1 MNENKNNQ
9 ENETPA
15 PRTPAPS
22 TNEPRTKEDESES
35 LEDNIRKIKPYINK
49 LWAKKKQFL
58 IFNGVVLILL
68 VLTLLFILKPYYNS
82 TIVILPDFGNQSS
95 MSGGLSNL
103 ASMAGLNFG
112 DVNPN
117 QIYEKIIFS
126 EKVISDVVFN
136 NYLTNEFEDS
146 VNLIE
151 YFEVEA
157 DNDELSID
165 LQRREEFL
173 KVYKSLIENRIKTD
187 MDRITTS
194 LTINVTMPEPLL
206 AADVANRL
214 VNSLNKYIT
223 IDRQSFAK
231 EQSEYLFN
239 RINEVR
245 DSLSFHEDRLKVFRE
260 KNRAISNS
268 PQLTLEQN
276 RLIRK
281 VDIAQS
287 VFIELTKQ
295 YELVKLEEVKD
306 TPVVNVMEKAEQPME
321 KAGPKR
327 KIIFVLV
334 MFFSGLISSINILF
348 NDKIK
353 SYYRLLTK

>member
-1 MNENKNNQ
+1 MKENKNNQ
-9 ENETPA
+9 DYETPVQ
-15 PRTPAPS
+15 S
-22 TNEPRTKEDESES
+22 TQSEESQS
-35 LEDNIRKIKPYINK
+35 LEDTIRKIKPYIDR

-58 IFNGVVLILL
+58 IFNSVVLILL
-68 VLTLLFILKPYYNS
+68 VSALLFILKPYYKS

-95 MSGGLSNL
+95 MAGGLSNL

-126 EKVISDVVFN
+126 EKVINDVVFN
-136 NYLTNEFEDS
+136 KYFTNEFEDS
-146 VNLIE
+146 VNLID

-157 DNDELSID
+157 DNDD
-165 LQRREEFL
+165 LPILLQQREKFL
-173 KVYKSLIENRIKTD
+173 EVYKSLVEKRIKTD
-187 MDRITTS
+187 LDRITTS

-206 AADVANRL
+206 AADVANKL

-223 IDRQSFAK
+223 IDRQSYAR

-245 DSLSFHEDRLKVFRE
+245 DSLSYHEDQLKVFSE
-260 KNRAISNS
+260 NNRSITNS
-268 PQLTLEQN
+268 PQLLLEQN
-276 RLIRK
+276 RLKRK
-281 VDIAQS
+281 VEIAQS

-306 TPVVNVMEKAEQPME
+306 TPVVNVMERAEQPME

-334 MFFSGLISSINILF
+334 MFFSILFSSFYILF

-353 SYYRLLTK
+353 NYFRLLTK